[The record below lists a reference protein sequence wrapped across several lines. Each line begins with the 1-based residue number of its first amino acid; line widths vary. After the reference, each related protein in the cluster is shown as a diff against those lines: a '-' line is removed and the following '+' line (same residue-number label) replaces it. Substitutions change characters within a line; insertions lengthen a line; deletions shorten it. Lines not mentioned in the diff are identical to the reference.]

1 MALGER
7 KRQVLKMITESYIR
21 SGEPI
26 GSKAIVEQLDN
37 AVSSAT
43 IRNDMA
49 DLSVMGLL
57 EQPHTSAGRIPT
69 VMGFRVYIDQLMPR
83 QRLDDIGRREIDA
96 LLATCAHDPEKMVD
110 TVSKTLA
117 EETHCAAMSTTP
129 YEQNAPIH
137 RIELIP
143 MSSFVVAVILMT
155 RSGTV
160 RNRVARFDLPIDMTT
175 LDRVANKLR
184 ERFVGASLA
193 DVHMA
198 QMQSVMTAL
207 DTDGFICA
215 PVLSAFAEL
224 AEEMARSE
232 LLLSGQMNLLQCHE
246 LSQENAHGILQFLMQ
261 REQLIRMLADHS
273 DGLRVLLGAESPRP
287 ELVGSGIIVARYAG
301 GNSSGSIGVIG
312 PLRMDYARWIPR
324 IEYLAGA
331 MGRIL
336 SELADR

>member
-7 KRQVLKMITESYIR
+7 KKQVLKMITESYIR

-49 DLSVMGLL
+49 ELSLMGLL

-69 VMGFRVYIDQLMPR
+69 VLGFRVYIDQLIPR
-83 QRLDDIGRREIDA
+83 RELDDVGRREIDA
-96 LLATCAHDPEKMVD
+96 LLMSCAHDPEKMVD

-117 EETHCAAMSTTP
+117 EETRCAAISTTP
-129 YEQNAPIH
+129 YEQNALIH
-137 RIELIP
+137 RIELIS
-143 MSSFVVAVILMT
+143 MSAFAAAVILMT

-160 RNRVARFDLPIDMTT
+160 RNRVVRFDLAVDGET
-175 LDRVANKLR
+175 LERVAIKLR
-184 ERFVGASLA
+184 KRFIGASLA
-193 DVHMA
+193 DVNMV
-198 QMQSVMTAL
+198 QMQGVMTAL
-207 DTDGFICA
+207 GMDGFTCA

-224 AEEMARSE
+224 SEEMARSE

-246 LSQENAHGILQFLMQ
+246 LTQENAHNILQFLMQ
-261 REQLIRMLADHS
+261 REQLSRMLADHS
-273 DGLRVLLGAESPRP
+273 GGLRVLLGAESPRP

-336 SELADR
+336 SDWSDR